1 MTRERDMIHENAGHY
16 VMRQNRA
23 LIVFRPAPSGTH
35 AYSDCAFADTA
46 DGLACAKAR
55 CDYLAKR
62 AKAGAA

>member
-1 MTRERDMIHENAGHY
+1 MTRESDMIYENAGHY

-23 LIVFRPAPSGTH
+23 LIVFRPAFSGTH

-46 DGLACAKAR
+46 DGMSCAVAR
-55 CDYLAKR
+55 VNYLAKR